1 MSEAPKVHM
10 FLSPRFVVQN
20 FLNYVLQPT
29 VYSYCLYFHKAKAL
43 KGGLTRTLRQ
53 DHEKTKNES
62 KGKRKFQNERRS
74 LESLP
79 FCKKWVKRLDFEV

>member
-29 VYSYCLYFHKAKAL
+29 VYSYCLYFHKANAL
-43 KGGLTRTLRQ
+43 KGGLTQTLRQ
-53 DHEKTKNES
+53 DHEKQKMNQ
-62 KGKRKFQNERRS
+62 KGKENFKMKEG
-74 LESLP
+74 
-79 FCKKWVKRLDFEV
+79 V